1 MVLCAWAYI
10 YEAANLR
17 IALPGS
23 VIGNTAAFGAAFPGS
38 SPGRAAFENAPITE
52 YFRKTVHWRK
62 AKNRKAIFGESL
74 LERSDNIDLL

>member
-38 SPGRAAFENAPITE
+38 SPGRAAFEL
-52 YFRKTVHWRK
+52 
-62 AKNRKAIFGESL
+62 SL
-74 LERSDNIDLL
+74 IHI